1 MKQPHSQCL
10 GKMKDP
16 GNEAG
21 REIKHYRFR
30 QVRDYRRYPPA
41 EMNSKQFE
49 KRNYRDKINPLSFVK
64 LRDQFN
70 GKEAET
76 FWLRI
81 DRASQSKV
89 SKCVHLLNVF
99 VNLFES

>member
-1 MKQPHSQCL
+1 MKQPRSRGL

-30 QVRDYRRYPPA
+30 QVYDYRRYPPA

-49 KRNYRDKINPLSFVK
+49 KHNYRDKINP
-64 LRDQFN
+64 
-70 GKEAET
+70 
-76 FWLRI
+76 
-81 DRASQSKV
+81 V
-89 SKCVHLLNVF
+89 SLLNLKTDLMERKQKPFGCELIEPVRANSPNVSTF
-99 VNLFES
+99 